1 MDSRAIANFGI
12 LNSLPASP
20 REVLALRSTSPA
32 APIPLAALVFDLN
45 NVLYDATVWQRWL
58 LQLLNRFGVHTHF
71 DAFFCVF
78 EHDYLPA
85 VYRGER
91 DFWEALRDFLISVG
105 MSRGRL
111 EEVLAAAHGKHR
123 ELWDEV
129 RPFPGVTATLAQ
141 LAARGIRL
149 ALLANSGAPATQL
162 VERLKRLGISQRFD
176 VVLSSRDLKASKPAH
191 QCYQAVIDALGLPSD
206 AIGFVGHEPVEL
218 AGAALAGMVA
228 LALHHTADVQAEVYL
243 DRFDQL
249 LHVVAP
255 LHASQQRAC

>member
-1 MDSRAIANFGI
+1 MDSQAIAHLGM
-12 LNSLPASP
+12 LGRLPESP
-20 REVLALRSTSPA
+20 REVLALRSTAPA
-32 APIPLAALVFDLN
+32 APIPLSAVVFDLS

-91 DFWEALRDFLISVG
+91 DFWDALRDFLIAVG
-105 MSRGRL
+105 ISKGRL
-111 EEVLAAAHGKHR
+111 EEILAAAHGKHR
-123 ELWDEV
+123 EWWDEV
-129 RPFPGVTATLAQ
+129 RPFPGVAATLAQ

-162 VERLKRLGISQRFD
+162 VERLKRLGIAQRFD
-176 VVLSSRDLKASKPAH
+176 VVLSSRDLKACKPDH
-191 QCYQAVIDALGLPSD
+191 QCYQAVIAALDLPSD
-206 AIGFVGHEPVEL
+206 VIGFVGHAPAEL

-228 LALHHTADVQAEVYL
+228 LALHHTAEVQAEVYL

-249 LHVVAP
+249 LQVVAP
-255 LHASQQRAC
+255 LHASRQRAC

>member
-1 MDSRAIANFGI
+1 MDSRAITAFGI
-12 LNSLPASP
+12 MDCLPESP
-20 REVLALRSTSPA
+20 REVLALRSTAPA

-71 DAFFCVF
+71 EAFFCVF

-91 DFWEALRDFLISVG
+91 DFWDALRDFLLAAG
-105 MSRGRL
+105 MTKGRV
-111 EEVLAAAHGKHR
+111 EEALAAAHGKYR
-123 ELWDEV
+123 DLWDDV
-129 RPFPGVTATLAQ
+129 RPFPGVAATLAQ
-141 LAARGIRL
+141 LAARGVRL
-149 ALLANSGAPATQL
+149 AVLANSGAPADCLIQ
-162 VERLKRLGISQRFD
+162 RLSRLGISQRFD
-176 VVLSSRDLKASKPAH
+176 VVLSSRDLQAAKPAH
-191 QCYQAVIDALGLPSD
+191 ECYQAVIDALEIPSD
-206 AIGFVGHEPVEL
+206 AIGFVGHEPLEL

-228 LALHHTADVQAEVYL
+228 FALHHTTDGQADVYL

-255 LHASQQRAC
+255 LARCQQRAC